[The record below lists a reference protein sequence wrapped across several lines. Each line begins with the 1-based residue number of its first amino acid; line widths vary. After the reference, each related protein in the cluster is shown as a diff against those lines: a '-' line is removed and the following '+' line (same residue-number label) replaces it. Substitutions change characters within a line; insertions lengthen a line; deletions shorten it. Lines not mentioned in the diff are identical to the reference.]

1 YLEQL
6 KNLSPMMAGYVMT
19 VHPLIM
25 VLIAP
30 IAGSLS
36 DKHGAKKLLKNAVP
50 RANDKLRIVARK
62 LPPYP
67 CF

>member
-1 YLEQL
+1 MSLSSL
-6 KNLSPMMAGYVMT
+6 LLSSNGSIFSTSILFRTIKNLSPMMAGYVMT

-36 DKHGAKKLLKNAVP
+36 DKHGAKT
-50 RANDKLRIVARK
+50 
-62 LPPYP
+62 
-67 CF
+67 F